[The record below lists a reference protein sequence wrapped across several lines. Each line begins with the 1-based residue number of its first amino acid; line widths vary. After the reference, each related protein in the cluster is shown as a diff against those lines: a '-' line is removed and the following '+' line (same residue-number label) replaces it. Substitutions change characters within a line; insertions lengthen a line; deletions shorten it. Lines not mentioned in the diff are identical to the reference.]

1 MREIGRIERTL
12 YTLEWLQSPELRRRV
27 QVGLNKGE
35 AKHAL
40 ARAAFFNRL
49 GEIRDRS
56 YEDQLHRASG
66 LQLLI
71 LSNRIMEYG
80 IYITCSRCITCKRRG
95 HSRRIFTTYISTW
108 MGTYYV
114 DR

>member
-1 MREIGRIERTL
+1 M
-12 YTLEWLQSPELRRRV
+12 QSPELRRRV

-40 ARAAFFNRL
+40 ARAVFFNRL

-71 LSNRIMEYG
+71 SAIVLWN
-80 IYITCSRCITCKRRG
+80 TV
-95 HSRRIFTTYISTW
+95 YISRA
-108 MGTYYV
+108 V
-114 DR
+114 DALRATGVNIPEEYLQHISPLG

>member
-12 YTLEWLQSPELRRRV
+12 YTLEWLQSPEPRRRV

-40 ARAAFFNRL
+40 TRAVFFNRL

-71 LSNRIMEYG
+71 SAIVLWN
-80 IYITCSRCITCKRRG
+80 TV
-95 HSRRIFTTYISTW
+95 YISRA
-108 MGTYYV
+108 V
-114 DR
+114 DALCAKGVDIAEEYLQHISPLR